1 MPEARTRHTPP
12 GVLLKARPLP
22 RQLEDRIADPMP
34 DGIELYVHEDD
45 VSGEPG
51 DDRWRDSLRSRFD
64 AITPRLTP
72 GFSWIVEGPV
82 WSLDGELFGLGGNR
96 AIDRLLVER
105 LVTLAN
111 DIGAWAVNIHAVD
124 GSPDP
129 LVVSDDARNH
139 AIDRAI
145 PFLDWYVRICQDT
158 GITPLIENVPPICRM
173 RRGAF
178 IFTPHGVEPGDLLAL
193 CNAVPGLRLT
203 VDTSH
208 AQLAVN
214 ALRGVPPPEG
224 SPESVALAGAVYR
237 QRGEAGGPLTL
248 MEFVT
253 PLLGVTA
260 SVHVSNAAGLL
271 DEGLPYDQG
280 DADLDEIVR
289 YLAPYVRTFVTEPLD
304 SDEDNAVEKR
314 RMQGS
319 LNRCLGKDPW

>member
-22 RQLEDRIADPMP
+22 RQLEDRIGDPMP
-34 DGIELYVHEDD
+34 DGIELYIHEDD

-96 AIDRLLVER
+96 DIDRLLVER

-129 LVVSDDARNH
+129 LVVSDDAWNY
-139 AIDRAI
+139 AIERAI
-145 PFLDWYVRICQDT
+145 PFLDWYVRICQ
-158 GITPLIENVPPICRM
+158 GAGLAPLIENVPPICRM

-224 SPESVALAGAVYR
+224 SPESVAVAGSVYR
-237 QRGEAGGPLTL
+237 RRGEAGGPSSN
-248 MEFVT
+248 T
-253 PLLGVTA
+253 PNPVDAPARHGCRAQHRRAEARQARRGRETRQRRAAHWGHSVSQSAARCRATA
-260 SVHVSNAAGLL
+260 SAA
-271 DEGLPYDQG
+271 
-280 DADLDEIVR
+280 
-289 YLAPYVRTFVTEPLD
+289 
-304 SDEDNAVEKR
+304 R
-314 RMQGS
+314 RA
-319 LNRCLGKDPW
+319 R